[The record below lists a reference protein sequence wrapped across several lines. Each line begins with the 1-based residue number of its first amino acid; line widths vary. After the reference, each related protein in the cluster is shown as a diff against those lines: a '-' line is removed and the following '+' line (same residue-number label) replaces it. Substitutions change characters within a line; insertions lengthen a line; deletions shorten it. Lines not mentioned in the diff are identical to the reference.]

1 MVNYELAKKS
11 EKYVQNLAEKINRS
25 LKGAELIQLK
35 DHNMKRANLI
45 IREPFIVDKKN
56 YFNGFASVY
65 VKFNIKPDFLNN
77 EDYNLWYKKTSELV
91 RKMFGIDWRFKLK
104 DDSEY
109 ISIDFEESSEKKLYA
124 LTENKKETF
133 KKGFDRVKRY
143 AEWYCF
149 AVNDYNEKVV
159 KNHSKTMN
167 KYLAG
172 LEKLN

>member
-25 LKGAELIQLK
+25 LRGAELIQLK

-77 EDYNLWYKKTSELV
+77 DATNVKTSV
-91 RKMFGIDWRFKLK
+91 TARYGIARNKCKM
-104 DDSEY
+104 
-109 ISIDFEESSEKKLYA
+109 ISLSTIIILLSFCISLPRLSQ
-124 LTENKKETF
+124 
-133 KKGFDRVKRY
+133 
-143 AEWYCF
+143 
-149 AVNDYNEKVV
+149 
-159 KNHSKTMN
+159 
-167 KYLAG
+167 
-172 LEKLN
+172 